1 MADMLRILF
10 IGCGDIALRMAR
22 LLPGRTRLY
31 GLIRRPET
39 APALQA
45 AGIMPIHGDL
55 DHKALISHLRT
66 APFAVV
72 HLAPSDMKG
81 DEDRRTRRLL
91 AALSRAS
98 VLPRRYVYVS
108 TTGVYG
114 DCHGQRVSESHPRAA
129 RSMRGRRRIDAE
141 NVLRHWA
148 IRHRVRL
155 SVLRVA
161 AIYDAA
167 RLPLDGLRRGM
178 PVLFPEHDIYVSR
191 IHTDDLARALWAALF
206 RGRPNRAYNVADDT
220 ELKMGAYFEMLAE
233 TFALPPPPRVSWEE
247 AERTMA
253 PALLSF
259 MSESRRL
266 DTRRLREE
274 LRVTLRYPGPQTF
287 LAEWRGKS
295 MSGQLPLPL

>member
-1 MADMLRILF
+1 MLRIIF
-10 IGCGDIALRMAR
+10 IGCGDVALRTAR
-22 LLPGRTRLY
+22 LLPARTRLY
-31 GLIRRPET
+31 GLIRRPEA

-45 AGIMPIHGDL
+45 AGITPIHGDL
-55 DHKALISHLRT
+55 DYRILTTHLRT

-72 HLAPSDMKG
+72 HLASPGMEG
-81 DEDRRTRRLL
+81 NEDRRTRRLL
-91 AALSRAS
+91 AALSRAA
-98 VLPRRYVYVS
+98 VLPQRYVYVS

-114 DCHGQRVSESHPRAA
+114 DCHGQRVNETHPRTTRTA
-129 RSMRGRRRIDAE
+129 RGRRRVDAE

-148 IRHRVRL
+148 TRHRVRL

-167 RLPLDGLRRGM
+167 RLPLDNIRRGM
-178 PVLFPEHDIYVSR
+178 PVLLPEHDIYLNR

-206 RGRPNRAYNVADDT
+206 RGRPNRAYNVADNA

-233 TFALPPPPRVSWEE
+233 AFALPLPPRVSWEE
-247 AERTMA
+247 AERTIA
-253 PALLSF
+253 PMLLSF

-274 LRVTLRYPGPQTF
+274 LRVALRYPDPQTF

-295 MSGQLPLPL
+295 VPGQLPLPL

>member
-1 MADMLRILF
+1 MLRILF
-10 IGCGDIALRMAR
+10 IGCGDIALRTAR
-22 LLPGRTRLY
+22 LLPACTRLY

-45 AGIMPIHGDL
+45 AGITPILGDL
-55 DHKALISHLRT
+55 DHRMLRVHLRT

-72 HLAPSDMKG
+72 HLVSPGAEG
-81 DEDRRTRRLL
+81 NEDRRTRRLL
-91 AALSRAS
+91 AALSRAA
-98 VLPRRYVYVS
+98 VLPLRYVYVS

-114 DCHGQRVSESHPRAA
+114 DCHGQRVNETHPRMAHIA
-129 RSMRGRRRIDAE
+129 RGRRRVDAE
-141 NVLRHWA
+141 NVLRQWA
-148 IRHRVRL
+148 VRHRVRL

-167 RLPLDGLRRGM
+167 RLPLDSIRRGM
-178 PVLFPEHDIYVSR
+178 PVLLPEHDVYISR
-191 IHTDDLARALWAALF
+191 IHADDLARTLWAALF
-206 RGRPNRAYNVADDT
+206 RGRPNRAYNVADNA

-233 TFALPPPPRVSWEE
+233 TFALPPPLRVSWEE

-253 PALLSF
+253 PALLAF

-266 DTRRLREE
+266 DTRRLCEE
-274 LRVTLRYPGPQTF
+274 LRVVLRYPDPQTF

-295 MSGQLPLPL
+295 APGQLPLPL